1 MTAAQPAKSNWGNPQ
16 DWASIIGGAGQGAA
30 EGFRGAAQQANT
42 KQELKEAKRKTF
54 AELLRNAL
62 KRDLSMYRAD
72 VGHQDQMTSMSGDA
86 MQQVARGFA
95 DSMRGITNRGK

>member
-42 KQELKEAKRKTF
+42 KKEEWQAIYKHSLF
-54 AELLRNAL
+54 NVSGVLLYL
-62 KRDLSMYRAD
+62 IL
-72 VGHQDQMTSMSGDA
+72 
-86 MQQVARGFA
+86 
-95 DSMRGITNRGK
+95 IL

>member
-1 MTAAQPAKSNWGNPQ
+1 MTAASNWGNPQ
-16 DWASIIGGAGQGAA
+16 DWTRIIEGAGSGAS

-42 KQELKEAKRKTF
+42 KKELKESKRKTF

-72 VGHQDQMTSMSGDA
+72 VGHQDQMTTMGGDA
-86 MQQVARGFA
+86 MQQMARGFA
-95 DSMRGITNRGK
+95 DSMRGITNRGR